1 MCQSLRRKGALL
13 FLSGQVG
20 FLSAQLTEDMA
31 TITWRE
37 DEDSTLAA
45 ELRRPCCSRRIG
57 SEAEWRRPSKKEL
70 RNGTAESLRGGSCM
84 VLGFQEWRAGGEMSA
99 PACSMMKL
107 HWDESITLRDLTA
120 VQDRMTCFHSDK
132 QRKYW
137 FPLRSVQAKS
147 LMNGLCFEQIVQI

>member
-1 MCQSLRRKGALL
+1 MQNSQNFKRYKHSIASSQLLYLNSKVCQSLRRKGTLL

-37 DEDSTLAA
+37 DEESTLAA
-45 ELRRPCCSRRIG
+45 EPRRACCSRRIG

-84 VLGFQEWRAGGEMSA
+84 VLGFQEGRAGGEMSA

-107 HWDESITLRDLTA
+107 H
-120 VQDRMTCFHSDK
+120 
-132 QRKYW
+132 
-137 FPLRSVQAKS
+137 
-147 LMNGLCFEQIVQI
+147 